1 MSGDSTAEL
10 LTAIRT
16 RLLADAALSAI
27 VGIRVFDMPPQTIVY
42 PYVQMGDVQSNVF
55 EDGACID
62 GSELFLDF
70 HTWAR
75 GQQPATQMHGMNKAI
90 RDSLH
95 GQRFTVA
102 GHTLQAIEHQTT
114 RTLRDPDG
122 ITRHGV
128 VTFRAFTTAA

>member
-10 LTAIRT
+10 LAAIRS
-16 RLLADAALSAI
+16 RLLADAALSA
-27 VGIRVFDMPPQTIVY
+27 VATGGVWDMPPQTVVY
-42 PYVQMGDVQSNVF
+42 PYVQMGDVQTLPF

-62 GSELFLDF
+62 GSEMFLDF

-75 GQQPATQMHGMNKAI
+75 GDRPATQMHAMNKAI

-95 GQRFTVA
+95 GQRFAVV
-102 GHTLQAIEHQTT
+102 GHVLQVVEHQTT

-128 VTFRAFTTAA
+128 VTFRAFTTAI